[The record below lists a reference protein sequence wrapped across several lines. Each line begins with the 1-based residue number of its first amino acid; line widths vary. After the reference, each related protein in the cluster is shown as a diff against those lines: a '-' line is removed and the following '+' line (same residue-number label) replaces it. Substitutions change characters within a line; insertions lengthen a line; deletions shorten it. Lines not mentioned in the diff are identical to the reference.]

1 MVLWLRGEQREVP
14 ALARRLAR
22 LITGHVCGH
31 DKQPAPW
38 VLGTVRQRARERLL
52 REVLRPFG
60 VPYLAVQEAHQGGV
74 GGAINVREIVR
85 HRRSGARVAQPTNR
99 SCETPRETPAG
110 PAVAHYPAAHWLAPA
125 SRMSMSAP
133 DSSRRPRLASL
144 MVR

>member
-1 MVLWLRGEQREVP
+1 VRRHDEEP
-14 ALARRLAR
+14 AAR
-22 LITGHVCGH
+22 I
-31 DKQPAPW
+31 
-38 VLGTVRQRARERLL
+38 LGTVRQRAGERLL

-74 GGAINVREIVR
+74 GGTINVREIVR
-85 HRRSGARVAQPTNR
+85 HRRSGARGARRRTTIR
-99 SCETPRETPAG
+99 KTPRETPAR

-125 SRMSMSAP
+125 SRISMSAS